1 MTALAFPI
9 AVVLVLALVAAYHIF
24 TFSWTAAAFAP
35 DVVLVLIEFPFFL
48 FCYMFRYALIHVFI
62 FCIQHGR
69 HQAGELLGYILPN
82 HLFPLLW
89 CDMNVK
95 YPLLQVK
102 VCIGESFWP
111 CFKPLPSIFVNLLEF
126 CRLGDFLS
134 ELPWIRYLIG
144 NVNSM
149 IRLTNYLLD
158 YLNIFDIKKS

>member
-1 MTALAFPI
+1 
-9 AVVLVLALVAAYHIF
+9 
-24 TFSWTAAAFAP
+24 
-35 DVVLVLIEFPFFL
+35 
-48 FCYMFRYALIHVFI
+48 MFRYALIHVFI

-82 HLFPLLW
+82 HLFPLLR

-102 VCIGESFWP
+102 VCIGESLWP
-111 CFKPLPSIFVNLLEF
+111 WFKPLPSIFVNLLEF

-149 IRLTNYLLD
+149 IRLSRHVADLRIHRLSSSYKIPYPQFYNFNSPHL
-158 YLNIFDIKKS
+158 FDK